1 MSESIEHLEERLKE
15 LDEQQKQT
23 EATYHQITGA
33 KMMVEGMIQEAKD
46 GKKDDKKDNKKS
58 KVNA

>member
-23 EATYHQITGA
+23 EATFHQITGA